1 MNALADV
8 EQSSVASEAAVNS
21 ILIRLTL
28 AIFCAFLTIGIPLPV
43 IPLYVRHELGF
54 SNVVVGF
61 AVGIQSLATV
71 LTRRYAGASADVK
84 GPKLA
89 VVKGFGMCSLAGAT
103 YLAAALAPFSPVGK
117 LATLFS
123 GRLLLG
129 VGESLLVTGGL
140 AWGIG
145 LAGPSRAGQVMAWT
159 GMAIYGALAIGSP
172 CGLAL
177 EQYGGF
183 VAVSLVVALLP
194 GLAILMIVGVP
205 PTQPRAALRTP
216 FSEVVRKILRPGV
229 ALALQGVGFAAI
241 GTFVSLYFTSRHW
254 GHAGLALSTFGG
266 CFVLVRAVCGGL
278 PDRLGGFRVAWLSL
292 VVEACG
298 QLLLWKAQSAAMA
311 LGGAAIT
318 GLGCSLVFPALGVES
333 VRRVTSES
341 RGTAL
346 GAFAA
351 FQDISYGVTGPIAGL
366 IATGFGYPAIFL
378 FGAGTALLG
387 MIIVTPRSRKSEFDR
402 AAILKADRRLSRS
415 NG

>member
-1 MNALADV
+1 VHHTEESCLQDFMNSFAPV
-8 EQSSVASEAAVNS
+8 EEPSAVSEAAIHL
-21 ILIRLTL
+21 ILTRLTV

-43 IPLYVRHELGF
+43 IPLYVHQQLGF

-61 AVGIQSLATV
+61 AVGIQFLATV

-84 GPKLA
+84 GPKVTVL
-89 VVKGFGMCSLAGAT
+89 KGFSMCVVAGIT
-103 YLAAALAPFSPVGK
+103 YLTGALLPFPPIGK
-117 LATLFS
+117 LIALFA

-145 LAGPSRAGQVMAWT
+145 LAGQARAGQVMAWT

-177 EQYGGF
+177 QQYGGF
-183 VAVSLVVALLP
+183 LAVSVAATLLP
-194 GLAILMIVGVP
+194 GLAIVIVLSVP
-205 PTQPRAALRTP
+205 PTQQRAALRTP
-216 FSEVVRKILRPGV
+216 FRHVVQRILRPGV
-229 ALALQGVGFAAI
+229 ALALQGVGFGAI
-241 GTFVSLYFTSRHW
+241 GAFVSLYFAFRHW

-266 CFVLVRAVCGGL
+266 CFVLVRATCGKL

-292 VVEACG
+292 AVEVCG

-311 LGGAAIT
+311 LGGAAVT
-318 GLGCSLVFPALGVES
+318 GLGCSLVFPALGVEA
-333 VRRVTSES
+333 VKRVPVEA

-366 IATGFGYPAIFL
+366 IATSFGYSDIFL
-378 FGAGTALLG
+378 FGAGMAFLG
-387 MIIVTPRSRKSEFDR
+387 MIISVKPPVPK
-402 AAILKADRRLSRS
+402 RLEQLS
-415 NG
+415 